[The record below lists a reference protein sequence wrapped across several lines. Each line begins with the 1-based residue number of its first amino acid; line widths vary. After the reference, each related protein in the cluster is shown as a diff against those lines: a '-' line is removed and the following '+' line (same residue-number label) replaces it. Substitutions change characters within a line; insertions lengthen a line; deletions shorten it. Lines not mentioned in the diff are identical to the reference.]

1 MIRLLLSLLL
11 VGMTALLL
19 AFLQST
25 TPSYAVLTGPIE
37 TSGLQKDTVS
47 SKTFSVKVAKLLRAK
62 TIAFT
67 SYGKPVER
75 QTEGVWLIVSVELQ
89 SKYDTMTIQAAAI
102 EGASGRSYRQTHR
115 ADGAPRLLSS
125 KDLQPGLPTTGIFI
139 FELPEDETSNMTL
152 VLSRQPSPQLDS
164 EIRVKLDGG
173 SVETRDRVEI
183 GNNGV

>member
-11 VGMTALLL
+11 IGATALLL

-37 TSGLQKDTVS
+37 TTGLQKDAVS
-47 SKTFSVKVAKLLRAK
+47 SKTFSVKVAKVLRAK

-67 SYGKPVER
+67 SYGKPIER
-75 QTEGVWLIVSVELQ
+75 QSEGIWLIVSVELQ
-89 SKYDTMTIQAAAI
+89 SRYDTMTVQAAAI
-102 EGASGRSYRQTHR
+102 EGASGRLYRQTHR
-115 ADGAPRLLSS
+115 ADGAPRLMPS

-139 FELPEDETSNMTL
+139 FELPENETQRITL

-164 EIRVKLDGG
+164 EIRVKLDSGT
-173 SVETRDRVEI
+173 VETRDRAEI
-183 GNNGV
+183 GNNGI